1 MDKRVLVAG
10 CVLGCVAAYGFAVGC
25 GGEVPPVETPPLP
38 SASAAPAIPSA
49 SEAPVASAA
58 PSAVPTTAP
67 TVSLP
72 PPPKGTVVSFALS
85 AQSGKVDKIGGKDGN
100 FKPDGVKDTVFDLE
114 YEGMA
119 KAIFV
124 MTTDAEGQLTSEF
137 DADTRVGD
145 EAIPKDLA
153 GIMNLGK
160 NTAGLGVFENGKL
173 VNAKDGGL
181 GKDGLADGK
190 HKLTLHVSVKDF
202 PKSAV
207 RVFVLNQE
215 DRVVKGPV
223 LPAAAPAPKG
233 PAAAPSA
240 KPATPATP
248 PAKPATPPAKK

>member
-1 MDKRVLVAG
+1 MNKRLL
-10 CVLGCVAAYGFAVGC
+10 VLGVVAASVAAYGLSVGC

-38 SASAAPAIPSA
+38 SASAPAPPASAPASA
-49 SEAPVASAA
+49 EPVASAA
-58 PSAVPTTAP
+58 PSDTPPTAP
-67 TVSLP
+67 TVSNP
-72 PPPKGTVVSFALS
+72 PPPLGTVTAFAYS
-85 AQSGKVDKIGGKDGN
+85 AQSGKVDKVGAKDGN

-114 YEGMA
+114 YDGMA

-145 EAIPKDLA
+145 EPIPKDLA

-160 NTAGLGVFENGKL
+160 NTAGLAVFENGKL

-181 GKDGLADGK
+181 GKDGLAAGK
-190 HKLTLHVSVKDF
+190 HKLTLHVSVKEF
-202 PKSAV
+202 PKSPV

-223 LPAAAPAPKG
+223 LPPPAATPAPKG
-233 PAAAPSA
+233 GAPAP
-240 KPATPATP
+240 
-248 PAKPATPPAKK
+248 KPATPPAKK